1 MSWAA
6 CGTVSARG
14 GFLGLVLIG
23 EASRTGF

>member
-6 CGTVSARG
+6 WGTVNARG
-14 GFLGLVLIG
+14 GFFGLVLIG